1 MKRIIDIFTGT
12 VFLVLLVVPMFLIFV
27 SIYLSSGGIKGLL
40 LFNINDQI
48 MAWEASCPNQYPS
61 QCSTMIIEGVQ
72 SKCSCEELKYSL
84 ATGQI
89 LSNNNNSQYPM
100 LLYYSE
106 KNGNTIRIS
115 N

>member
-1 MKRIIDIFTGT
+1 MQDISFEKVINLNLPQYANLKYSGG
-12 VFLVLLVVPMFLIFV
+12 